1 MADIINHPAHYN
13 RSSIEPINVIEK
25 WDLNFNLGNVI
36 KYVERAGY
44 KDPSKT
50 IEDLKKAR
58 WYLDR
63 EIKRLNKS
71 QIQSMS
77 AQDKKLVDNS
87 YTLCNGCEK
96 VLEEK

>member
-13 RSSIEPINVIEK
+13 RSSIEPINVIEN

-63 EIKRLNKS
+63 EIKRLSKFQLQNS
-71 QIQSMS
+71 I
-77 AQDKKLVDNS
+77 AHAEKLVVD
-87 YTLCNGCEK
+87 CEK
-96 VLEEK
+96 ALEEK